1 MIAFYISGCQSVSF
15 NVIRPARI
23 NVVGMTPSGRDAT
36 VSVGRWQTVSSQG
49 INNLLGK
56 LSQAISDSPRH
67 LVKLDV
73 NRQGIVILEG
83 ELNTYD
89 YSQQM
94 TRQSQ
99 TCTRYTLGS
108 KKAEKYACTAYSLKG
123 VASIRVIMR
132 VLDSQGHVIG
142 GDSFKNS
149 ATGYS
154 SNIDQEPE
162 PIDYMSMLDE
172 LENQAVQHLAKLV
185 VPYREKVEK
194 DWLSCGKIDD
204 HCERALKA
212 LKSEN
217 FEAAQED
224 LFEGIKKLENDADAS
239 KDLAAAWWAL
249 ALTQEFS
256 GDFNNAKASL
266 KEAIKH
272 NPDEDLFHDEVR
284 SIKKEED
291 NAKKLAKQGLAD

>member
-1 MIAFYISGCQSVSF
+1 MTACQSVTF
-15 NVIRPARI
+15 NVIRPARV

-56 LSQAISDSPRH
+56 ISQAISDSPRH

-73 NRQGIVILEG
+73 SRQGVVILEG
-83 ELNTYD
+83 ELSTYD
-89 YSQQM
+89 YSQKM
-94 TRQSQ
+94 TQQSQ

-108 KKAEKYACTAYSLKG
+108 KKAEKYACTVYHLSG
-123 VASIRVIMR
+123 VASIRVVMR
-132 VLDSQGHVIG
+132 VIDSQGQVIA

-149 ATGYS
+149 AKSSS
-154 SNIDQEPE
+154 SNIDQAPD
-162 PIDYMSMLDE
+162 PIDHMSMLDE

-185 VPYREKVEK
+185 VPYREKVSKE
-194 DWLSCGKIDD
+194 WLSCGQIDN

-212 LKSEN
+212 LQEEN

-224 LFEGIKKLENDADAS
+224 LFEGIKKLENQTDAS

-249 ALTQEFS
+249 ALAQEFS

-266 KEAIKH
+266 KEAIKL
-272 NPDEDLFHDEVR
+272 NPDEEIFHEEVK